1 MIIYARVFA
10 MIIYARVF
18 AMIIYARVYAMIIP
32 TYVNVIQISVYIC
45 IRIYIYIYIHSDIT
59 FAYYTPTCTHPLSHT
74 HSVYMHPGHAHIPIH
89 ANWERSYVPRVL
101 CSPGPMFPGPM
112 FPGSHVPRVLCSP
125 GPMFGGGRLSICN
138 ELGSVSGANITQ
150 QWTNTNR

>member
-32 TYVNVIQISVYIC
+32 TYVNVIQISVYIYVYV
-45 IRIYIYIYIHSDIT
+45 YINIHSDIT

-74 HSVYMHPGHAHIPIH
+74 HSVHSHIPIH

-101 CSPGPMFPGPM
+101 Y
-112 FPGSHVPRVLCSP
+112 V
-125 GPMFGGGRLSICN
+125 
-138 ELGSVSGANITQ
+138 
-150 QWTNTNR
+150 